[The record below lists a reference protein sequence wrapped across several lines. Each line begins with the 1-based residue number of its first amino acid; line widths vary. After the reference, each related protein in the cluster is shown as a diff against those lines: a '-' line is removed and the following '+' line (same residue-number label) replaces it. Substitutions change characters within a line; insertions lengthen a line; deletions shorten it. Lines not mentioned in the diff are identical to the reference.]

1 MGPNSQDYDDV
12 ILQLSYIPIFSPFN
26 EKMCKRKHCKLP
38 NYIPKSDV
46 SYYTLIADTKSG
58 EFRNFFYLES
68 EKEEIPQIFQFSR
81 LEQWQYFKER
91 LSLSFIFQINFA
103 CS

>member
-26 EKMCKRKHCKLP
+26 EKICKRKYCKLP
-38 NYIPKSDV
+38 SYIPKSGV
-46 SYYTLIADTKSG
+46 SYYLIAGAKSG

-68 EKEEIPQIFQFSR
+68 EKEEIPMYSSFSD
-81 LEQWQYFKER
+81 WNNGNISKKD
-91 LSLSFIFQINFA
+91 
-103 CS
+103 